1 MNSEHTTLSSFLVD
15 GVVTLVNA
23 VQGNQTFQTIIFI
36 LTLISLIVNIARNI
50 VTWYNESKQDGKI
63 DADEIKK
70 GVDIIDKGITDIK
83 DACENHERSNEEHAT
98 KK

>member
-15 GVVTLVNA
+15 GIVTLVNA

-36 LTLISLIVNIARNI
+36 LTLVSLVVNIARNI
-50 VTWYNESKQDGKI
+50 IAWYNESKQDGKI

-83 DACENHERSNEEHAT
+83 DACENHERRNEENAT

>member
-1 MNSEHTTLSSFLVD
+1 MNNNHTTLSSFLVD
-15 GVVTLVNA
+15 GIVTLVNA
-23 VQGNQTFQTIIFI
+23 IQDNQTFQTIIFI
-36 LTLISLIVNIARNI
+36 LTLVSLIVNIARNI

-83 DACENHERSNEEHAT
+83 DACENHERSNEENAT

>member
-1 MNSEHTTLSSFLVD
+1 MNNEHTTLSSFLVD
-15 GVVTLVNA
+15 GIVTLVNA
-23 VQGNQTFQTIIFI
+23 VQSNQTFQTIIFI
-36 LTLISLIVNIARNI
+36 LTLVSLVVNIARNI
-50 VTWYNESKQDGKI
+50 ITWYNESKQDGKI

-83 DACENHERSNEEHAT
+83 NACENNERSNEENAT